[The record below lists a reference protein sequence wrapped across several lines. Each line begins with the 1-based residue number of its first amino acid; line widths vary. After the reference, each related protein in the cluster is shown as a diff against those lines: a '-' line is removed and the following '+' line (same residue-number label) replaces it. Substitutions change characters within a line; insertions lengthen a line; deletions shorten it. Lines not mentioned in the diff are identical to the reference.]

1 MRGGA
6 SRPARL
12 RRHGLGLRHELR
24 PRQRPAGDPGR
35 AGQRAARTG
44 RRRRAVSTAERLP
57 HFVPPA
63 DLLLPTDEQRA
74 IQTST
79 APTLLVEARA
89 GAAKTTTLALRL
101 AEAWSRGALPAD
113 CLVLTYTDAAC
124 EAFRLALAAVGMP
137 AAVAQQFRV
146 TTFDAF
152 AASVLACLE
161 GGAPVADRPAAE
173 DLRAPVW
180 QAVQQI
186 ADQQDE
192 RWPDDLEYPSQGDAG
207 FVAEFLDNMA
217 WIKGTLKLQREAP
230 EGRLTPDDA
239 AEIGQRYMT
248 LRLLQAYER
257 QRAGGHP
264 DRPVFRGPAD
274 ATYDLARLLLQQ
286 QQDGIEPSPEG
297 WPTRLRVL
305 LVDEM
310 HDMNEA
316 MYTILL
322 QLLGG
327 RGTFFTGV
335 GDADQVIHAAAGADA
350 AFMKG
355 RIEHDTR
362 RVPQVLPLK
371 ASFRFGAALARPAGH
386 FIGKP
391 VETGGGLVTQVSVTP
406 YADEDACCDL
416 VLAAIRAGRKKG
428 GKAVALAVLLRH
440 EYQSIAI
447 ENAMIQ
453 AGIAYRT
460 LGLESYLL
468 RPEVLMVRGLLAIV
482 GRDFASLTGRDTLLR
497 LVQSFMLFCG
507 TRFDL
512 DPERPDATQDQ
523 LMADAVRDFA
533 GNAENLPMFLENH
546 VLRKAEP
553 AAARRLRAAMAV
565 AGEADGAQRFNRFLE
580 VLDMPWFIAQALVRP
595 DRRAGAVR
603 NLAGLRVLAS
613 HYPDTQTFFGH
624 LNDTAIKQ
632 KGMKRSGAVTL
643 ATASAVK
650 GLEYHEVLLPFLEQ
664 GEFPYERG
672 SATDEA
678 NLFYVAVT
686 RARRALR
693 LFVHAARPSEFVGR
707 AGLL

>member
-1 MRGGA
+1 M
-6 SRPARL
+6 
-12 RRHGLGLRHELR
+12 
-24 PRQRPAGDPGR
+24 
-35 AGQRAARTG
+35 
-44 RRRRAVSTAERLP
+44 STAERLP
-57 HFVPPA
+57 QFVPPA

-89 GAAKTTTLALRL
+89 GAAKTITLALRL

-113 CLVLTYTDAAC
+113 CLVLTYTEAAC
-124 EAFRLALAAVGMP
+124 EAFRNALAAVGVPP
-137 AAVAQQFRV
+137 AAVQDFRI

-152 AASVLACLE
+152 AASVLSCLE
-161 GGAPVADRPAAE
+161 GGVRVPHRPGAE
-173 DLRAPVW
+173 ELRAVVW

-217 WIKGTLKLQREAP
+217 WLKGTLQLQREAP

-239 AEIGQRYMT
+239 AEMGQRYMT

-257 QRAGGHP
+257 LRAGGHP
-264 DRPVFRGPAD
+264 DHPVFRGPAD

-286 QQDGIEPSPEG
+286 REDGIDISPEG
-297 WPTRLRVL
+297 WPARLRVL

-316 MYTILL
+316 MFTILL

-327 RGTFFTGV
+327 RSTFFTGV
-335 GDADQVIHAAAGADA
+335 GDVDQVIHAAAGADA

-355 RIEHDTR
+355 RIEQDTR
-362 RVPQVLPLK
+362 RTSQVLPLK
-371 ASFRFGAALARPAGH
+371 ASFRFGAALARPASQ

-391 VETGGGLVTQVSVTP
+391 LETGGGQVTQVSVTP
-406 YADEDACCDL
+406 YADEDSCCDL
-416 VLAAIRAGRKKG
+416 VLAAVKAGRKKG
-428 GKAVALAVLLRH
+428 GKAAALAVLLRH
-440 EYQSIAI
+440 EHQSIAI
-447 ENAMIQ
+447 ENALIQ
-453 AGIAYRT
+453 AGIPYRA

-482 GRDFASLTGRDTLLR
+482 GRDFASLTGRDTQLR
-497 LVQSFMLFCG
+497 LVQAFMLFCG
-507 TRFDL
+507 TRFDE

-523 LMADAVRDFA
+523 LMSDALRDFA
-533 GNAENLPMFLENH
+533 GNAENLPMFLQNH

-565 AGEADGAQRFNRFLE
+565 ATEADGPERFMRFLE
-580 VLDMPWFIAQALVRP
+580 ALDMPWFIAQALVRP
-595 DRRAGAVR
+595 ERRAGAVR
-603 NLAGLRVLAS
+603 NLTGLRALAS
-613 HYPDTQTFFGH
+613 HYPDTHTFFGH
-624 LNDTAIKQ
+624 LNETAIKQ
-632 KGMKRSGAVTL
+632 KGMKRSGAITL

-650 GLEYHEVLLPFLEQ
+650 GLEYHEVLLPFMEQ

-672 SATDEA
+672 SPTDEA

-686 RARRALR
+686 RARQALR
-693 LFVHAARPSEFVGR
+693 LFVHAERPSEFVGR